1 MHVSDLEVG
10 REGGE
15 DALVDRELGLLHLDP
30 DVGEG
35 VLAAEDVEAGQDHVG
50 VGGALEH
57 ELLGI
62 RDFGPG
68 LDLRVLGAPV
78 VRSRSSGDPD
88 MS

>member
-1 MHVSDLEVG
+1 MANADLEIW

-35 VLAAEDVEAGQDHVG
+35 VLPPEDVEAGEDHVG

-57 ELLGI
+57 ELLGVGNL
-62 RDFGPG
+62 GPS
-68 LDLRVLGAPV
+68 LDLRILAAPV
-78 VRSRSSGDPD
+78 VRKRDSGDPE